1 MITEKIFKKI
11 IQTQFALIIT
21 TFVLVVFE
29 TEIYPLVDEDLSFTF
44 SDSISLM
51 WAIGYI
57 ISIRLLYKFKPLGK
71 KLYVIILIL
80 GLIMTLLGNEDFF
93 IIEYTS
99 FTPFIYAFENLIF
112 LVDGIILASL
122 FLTTLKEK
130 FS

>member
-11 IQTQFALIIT
+11 IQTQIALIIT
-21 TFVLVVFE
+21 TFVLVAFE
-29 TEIYPLVDEDLSFTF
+29 TEIYPLEDENLSFTF
-44 SDSISLM
+44 SDSILLL

-57 ISIRLLYKFKPLGK
+57 TSISLLYKFKSIGK

-99 FTPFIYAFENLIF
+99 FTPFIYAVEYLIF

>member
-11 IQTQFALIIT
+11 IQTQIALIIT
-21 TFVLVVFE
+21 TFVLVAFE

-44 SDSISLM
+44 SDSIHLL

-57 ISIRLLYKFKPLGK
+57 TSISLLYKFKPLGK

-99 FTPFIYAFENLIF
+99 FTPFIYAVENLIF

>member
-11 IQTQFALIIT
+11 IQTQIALIIT
-21 TFVLVVFE
+21 TFVLVAFE
-29 TEIYPLVDEDLSFTF
+29 TEIYPLEDDNLSFTF
-44 SDSISLM
+44 SDSILLL

-57 ISIRLLYKFKPLGK
+57 TSISLLYKFKSIGK

-80 GLIMTLLGNEDFF
+80 GLVMTLLQNEDFF
-93 IIEYTS
+93 IVEYTS
-99 FTPFIYAFENLIF
+99 LTSFIYAVESLIF
-112 LVDGIILASL
+112 MVDGIILASL

>member
-11 IQTQFALIIT
+11 IQTQIALIIT
-21 TFVLVVFE
+21 TFVLTAFE
-29 TEIYPLVDEDLSFTF
+29 TEIYLLEDEDLSFTF
-44 SDSISLM
+44 SDSILLL

-57 ISIRLLYKFKPLGK
+57 TSISLLYKFKPIGK

-80 GLIMTLLGNEDFF
+80 GLIMTLLQNEDFF
-93 IIEYTS
+93 IVEYTW
-99 FTPFIYAFENLIF
+99 FTPFIYAVESLIF
-112 LVDGIILASL
+112 MVDGIILASL

>member
-11 IQTQFALIIT
+11 IQTQIALIIT
-21 TFVLVVFE
+21 TFVLVAFE
-29 TEIYPLVDEDLSFTF
+29 TEIYPLEDEDLSFTF
-44 SDSISLM
+44 SDSILLL

-57 ISIRLLYKFKPLGK
+57 TSISLLYKFKPLGK

-80 GLIMTLLGNEDFF
+80 GLIMTLLQNEDFF
-93 IIEYTS
+93 IVEYTS
-99 FTPFIYAFENLIF
+99 FTPFIYVVESLIF
-112 LVDGIILASL
+112 MVDGIILASL

>member
-11 IQTQFALIIT
+11 IQTQIALIIT
-21 TFVLVVFE
+21 TFVLVAFE

-44 SDSISLM
+44 LDSILLL

-57 ISIRLLYKFKPLGK
+57 TSISLLYKFKPIGK

-80 GLIMTLLGNEDFF
+80 GLIMTLLQNEDFF
-93 IIEYTS
+93 IVEYTS
-99 FTPFIYAFENLIF
+99 FTPFIYAVQSLIF
-112 LVDGIILASL
+112 MVDGIILASL

>member
-29 TEIYPLVDEDLSFTF
+29 TEIYPSVDEDLSFTF
-44 SDSISLM
+44 SDSIALM

>member
-11 IQTQFALIIT
+11 IQTQIALIIT
-21 TFVLVVFE
+21 TFVLVAFE

-44 SDSISLM
+44 SDSIILL

-57 ISIRLLYKFKPLGK
+57 TSISLLYKFKPLGK

-99 FTPFIYAFENLIF
+99 FTPFIYAVEYLIF

>member
-11 IQTQFALIIT
+11 IRTQIALIIT
-21 TFVLVVFE
+21 TFVLVAFE
-29 TEIYPLVDEDLSFTF
+29 TEIYPLEDENLSFTF
-44 SDSISLM
+44 SDSILLL

-57 ISIRLLYKFKPLGK
+57 TSISLLYKFKSIGK

-80 GLIMTLLGNEDFF
+80 GLVMTLLQNEDFF
-93 IIEYTS
+93 IVEYTS
-99 FTPFIYAFENLIF
+99 FTSFIYAVESLIF
-112 LVDGIILASL
+112 MVDGIILASL

>member
-11 IQTQFALIIT
+11 IQTQIALIIT
-21 TFVLVVFE
+21 TFVLVAFE
-29 TEIYPLVDEDLSFTF
+29 TEIYPLEDENLSFTF
-44 SDSISLM
+44 SDSILLL

-57 ISIRLLYKFKPLGK
+57 TSISLLYKFKSIGK

-80 GLIMTLLGNEDFF
+80 GLVMTLLQNEDFF
-93 IIEYTS
+93 IVEYTS
-99 FTPFIYAFENLIF
+99 LTSFIYAVESLIF
-112 LVDGIILASL
+112 MVDGIILASL

>member
-11 IQTQFALIIT
+11 IQTQIALIIT
-21 TFVLVVFE
+21 TFVLVAFE

-44 SDSISLM
+44 SDSILLL

-57 ISIRLLYKFKPLGK
+57 TSISLLYKFKSIGK

-80 GLIMTLLGNEDFF
+80 GLVMTLLQNEDFF
-93 IIEYTS
+93 IVEYTS
-99 FTPFIYAFENLIF
+99 FTSFIYAVESLIF
-112 LVDGIILASL
+112 MVDGIILASL

>member
-11 IQTQFALIIT
+11 IQTQIALIIT
-21 TFVLVVFE
+21 TFVLVAFE
-29 TEIYPLVDEDLSFTF
+29 TEIYPLEDEDLSFTF
-44 SDSISLM
+44 SDSILLL

-57 ISIRLLYKFKPLGK
+57 TSISLLYKFKPIGK

-80 GLIMTLLGNEDFF
+80 GLIMTLLQNEDFF
-93 IIEYTS
+93 VEYTS
-99 FTPFIYAFENLIF
+99 FTPFIYAVQSLIF
-112 LVDGIILASL
+112 MVDGIILASL

>member
-21 TFVLVVFE
+21 TFVLVAFE

-44 SDSISLM
+44 SDSILLM

-80 GLIMTLLGNEDFF
+80 GLTGWGKLL
-93 IIEYTS
+93 IERI
-99 FTPFIYAFENLIF
+99 PNGLKA
-112 LVDGIILASL
+112 GIILGAAL
-122 FLTTLKEK
+122 AAMTTNIPIAYER
-130 FS
+130 FRWP

>member
-44 SDSISLM
+44 SDSIALM

-112 LVDGIILASL
+112 LVDWIILASL

-130 FS
+130 IS

>member
-21 TFVLVVFE
+21 TFVLVAFE

-44 SDSISLM
+44 SDSIPLM

>member
-11 IQTQFALIIT
+11 IQTQIALIIT
-21 TFVLVVFE
+21 TFVLVAFE
-29 TEIYPLVDEDLSFTF
+29 TEIYLLEDENLSFTF
-44 SDSISLM
+44 SDSILLL

-57 ISIRLLYKFKPLGK
+57 TSISLLYKFKSIGK

-80 GLIMTLLGNEDFF
+80 GLVMTLLQNEDFF
-93 IIEYTS
+93 IVEYTS
-99 FTPFIYAFENLIF
+99 LTSFIYAVESLIF
-112 LVDGIILASL
+112 MVDGIILASL

>member
-44 SDSISLM
+44 SDRIALM

>member
-11 IQTQFALIIT
+11 IQTQIALIIT
-21 TFVLVVFE
+21 TFVLVAFE

-44 SDSISLM
+44 SDSILLL

-57 ISIRLLYKFKPLGK
+57 TSISLLYKFKPIGK

-80 GLIMTLLGNEDFF
+80 GLIMTLLQNEDFF
-93 IIEYTS
+93 IVEYTS
-99 FTPFIYAFENLIF
+99 FTPFIYAVQSLIF
-112 LVDGIILASL
+112 MVDGIILASL

>member
-11 IQTQFALIIT
+11 IQTQIALIIT
-21 TFVLVVFE
+21 TFVLVAFE
-29 TEIYPLVDEDLSFTF
+29 TEIYPLEDEDLSFTF
-44 SDSISLM
+44 SDSILLL

-57 ISIRLLYKFKPLGK
+57 TSISLLYKFKPLGK

-80 GLIMTLLGNEDFF
+80 GLIMTLLQNEAFF
-93 IIEYTS
+93 IVEYTS
-99 FTPFIYAFENLIF
+99 FTPFIYSVQSLIF
-112 LVDGIILASL
+112 MVDGIILASL

>member
-11 IQTQFALIIT
+11 IQTQIALIIT
-21 TFVLVVFE
+21 TFVLVAFE
-29 TEIYPLVDEDLSFTF
+29 TEIYPLEDENLSFTF
-44 SDSISLM
+44 SDSILLL

-57 ISIRLLYKFKPLGK
+57 TSISLLYKFKPLGK

-80 GLIMTLLGNEDFF
+80 GLIMTLLQNEDFF
-93 IIEYTS
+93 IVEYTS
-99 FTPFIYAFENLIF
+99 FTPFIYAVESLIF
-112 LVDGIILASL
+112 MVDGIILASL

>member
-11 IQTQFALIIT
+11 IQTQIALIIT
-21 TFVLVVFE
+21 TFVLVAFE
-29 TEIYPLVDEDLSFTF
+29 TEIYLLEDEDLSFTF
-44 SDSISLM
+44 SDSILLL

-57 ISIRLLYKFKPLGK
+57 TSISLLYKFKPLGK

-80 GLIMTLLGNEDFF
+80 GLIMTLLQNEDFF
-93 IIEYTS
+93 IVEYTS
-99 FTPFIYAFENLIF
+99 FTPFIYAVESLIF
-112 LVDGIILASL
+112 MVDGIILASL

>member
-44 SDSISLM
+44 SDSIALM

-57 ISIRLLYKFKPLGK
+57 ISIRLLYKFKPLCK

>member
-11 IQTQFALIIT
+11 IQTQIALIIT
-21 TFVLVVFE
+21 TFVLVAFE
-29 TEIYPLVDEDLSFTF
+29 TEIYPLEDEDLSFTF
-44 SDSISLM
+44 SDSILLL

-57 ISIRLLYKFKPLGK
+57 TSISLLYKFKSIGK

-80 GLIMTLLGNEDFF
+80 GLVMTLLQNEDFF
-93 IIEYTS
+93 IVEYTS
-99 FTPFIYAFENLIF
+99 LTSFIYAVESLIF
-112 LVDGIILASL
+112 MVDGIILASL

>member
-11 IQTQFALIIT
+11 IQTQIALIIT
-21 TFVLVVFE
+21 TFVLVAFE
-29 TEIYPLVDEDLSFTF
+29 TEIYPLEDENLSFTF
-44 SDSISLM
+44 SDSILLL

-57 ISIRLLYKFKPLGK
+57 TSISLLYKFKSIGK

-80 GLIMTLLGNEDFF
+80 GLVMTLLQNEDFF
-93 IIEYTS
+93 IVEYTS
-99 FTPFIYAFENLIF
+99 FTSFIYAVESLIF
-112 LVDGIILASL
+112 MVDGIILASL

>member
-11 IQTQFALIIT
+11 IQTQIALIIT
-21 TFVLVVFE
+21 TFVLVAFE
-29 TEIYPLVDEDLSFTF
+29 TEIYPLEDEDLSFTF
-44 SDSISLM
+44 SDSILLL

-57 ISIRLLYKFKPLGK
+57 TSISLLYKFKPIGK

-80 GLIMTLLGNEDFF
+80 GLIMTLLQNEDDF
-93 IIEYTS
+93 IVEYTS
-99 FTPFIYAFENLIF
+99 FTPFIYAVQSLIF
-112 LVDGIILASL
+112 MVDGIILASL

>member
-1 MITEKIFKKI
+1 MITKKIFKMI
-11 IQTQFALIIT
+11 IQTQIALIIT
-21 TFVLVVFE
+21 TFVLVAFE
-29 TEIYPLVDEDLSFTF
+29 TEIYPLENEDLSFTF
-44 SDSISLM
+44 SDSILLL

-57 ISIRLLYKFKPLGK
+57 TSISLLYKFKPIGK

-80 GLIMTLLGNEDFF
+80 GLIMTLLQNEDFF

-99 FTPFIYAFENLIF
+99 FTPFINAVESLIF
-112 LVDGIILASL
+112 VVDGIILASL

>member
-21 TFVLVVFE
+21 TFVLVAFE
-29 TEIYPLVDEDLSFTF
+29 TEIYPLEDEDSSFTF
-44 SDSISLM
+44 SDSILFL

-57 ISIRLLYKFKPLGK
+57 ISIRLLYKFKPIGK
-71 KLYVIILIL
+71 KLYVTILIL
-80 GLIMTLLGNEDFF
+80 GLVMTLLQNEDFF
-93 IIEYTS
+93 VVEYTS
-99 FTPFIYAFENLIF
+99 FTSFIYVVQSLIF
-112 LVDGIILASL
+112 MVDGIILASL

>member
-44 SDSISLM
+44 SDSIALM

-99 FTPFIYAFENLIF
+99 FTPFIYAFENIIF